1 MPAATLKG
9 LAEKHGVSLSL
20 LERWWAEARKQYGED
35 YKAVMGTVMKR
46 LRLHKAAHRKQMS
59 RAA

>member
-20 LERWWAEARKQYGED
+20 LETWWSEARAEYGDD

-46 LRLHKAAHRKQMS
+46 LRAHKAAHRSQLS
-59 RAA
+59 RQ